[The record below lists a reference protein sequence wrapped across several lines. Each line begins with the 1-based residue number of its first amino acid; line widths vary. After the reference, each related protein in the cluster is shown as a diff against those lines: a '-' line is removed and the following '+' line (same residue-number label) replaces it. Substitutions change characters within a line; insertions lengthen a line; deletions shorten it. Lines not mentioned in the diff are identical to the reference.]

1 MPFFASITTPRRLSH
16 GLPGYRPAACS
27 LAKRSPLRVMLAHQD
42 SGDAGFCNVSTP
54 AQSSGFSA
62 REGGS
67 GLHGMSCCRAIYSS
81 ASGCRASV
89 GEGRLP
95 SHVESTRA
103 ARSRTVRQ
111 KSLVVCLWS
120 LLAPRVLQA
129 ARNGRL
135 WSSARASGC
144 SRMAHGLEYAC
155 PKSDCFLS
163 AGGVELSCATLWRWP
178 GATGEG

>member
-1 MPFFASITTPRRLSH
+1 MCQIPIPPFGGPCCRSGSSGRLVPSFNAVLCVDH
-16 GLPGYRPAACS
+16 HTETATIGQQ
-27 LAKRSPLRVMLAHQD
+27 LAHWPNRSTRRVMLAHQD
-42 SGDAGFCNVSTP
+42 SGDAGSCNVSTP

-103 ARSRTVRQ
+103 SRSRTVRQ
-111 KSLVVCLWS
+111 QSLVVCLWS
-120 LLAPRVLQA
+120 LLAPRVLQG
-129 ARNGRL
+129 ARNGWL
-135 WSSARASGC
+135 WSLLA
-144 SRMAHGLEYAC
+144 L
-155 PKSDCFLS
+155 PD
-163 AGGVELSCATLWRWP
+163 AGKWR
-178 GATGEG
+178 TG